1 MSSNLFK
8 SFFARSRILKVSTFK
23 YFAFKPGNLN
33 NCDQQVEQPKL
44 PNLWWYQ
51 SCASHGCNMVGGDYF
66 HGWPSYM
73 IDVDAVANRIMQW
86 LTWKYDVKGEL
97 TR

>member
-1 MSSNLFK
+1 
-8 SFFARSRILKVSTFK
+8 
-23 YFAFKPGNLN
+23 
-33 NCDQQVEQPKL
+33 
-44 PNLWWYQ
+44 
-51 SCASHGCNMVGGDYF
+51 MVGGDYF